1 MKLQYNH
8 LKTFAAI
15 KAFMRQKPYAPSQK
29 DLMELTGVRSP
40 GTICRHLITLEAEG
54 CIRRKKYSQHAI
66 ELTGIEPDPHKAEEP
81 VLIVNINQRSLFAKS
96 KRRRGP
102 KEVMMPKLTKAQLQA
117 NIDKVV
123 AKALANEAF
132 RQDHDI
138 IHDYRTRFSGY
149 TMKAHKL

>member
-15 KAFMRQKPYAPSQK
+15 KAFMRQKPYAPSPK

-54 CIRRKKYSQHAI
+54 CIRRKKHTQHSI
-66 ELTGIEPDPHKAEEP
+66 ELTGVEPDP
-81 VLIVNINQRSLFAKS
+81 RSLYAKS
-96 KRRRGP
+96 KRRKSNWHMEHAAR
-102 KEVMMPKLTKAQLQA
+102 PKLTEKQLQA
-117 NIDKVV
+117 NINKVV
-123 AKALANEAF
+123 AKAKANEAF